1 MTIGG
6 KKLERTITN
15 IVLVDDHFE
24 IHISD
29 GAESRH
35 WKDVPK
41 TIKPQS
47 NIISTD

>member
-24 IHISD
+24 IYLRW
-29 GAESRH
+29 SR
-35 WKDVPK
+35 KPSLEDVQNNK
-41 TIKPQS
+41 ATIEYY
-47 NIISTD
+47 ID